1 MPFRSLGWRGLQGS
15 ISWRMLGFI
24 EFLYKLVH
32 ELSNKHREICEWS
45 NDGCSFTIYNKDDF
59 MEKMIE
65 KEQFSKFFRTVRY
78 DSLIRR
84 LTYYQIYKRR
94 NDKDDLGD
102 NFWNDYFKRDQP
114 ELLSYICSAKKPSPE
129 RKLMEFE
136 FTIFNNTTDNYP
148 HYDKGFNILN
158 PFSPNDKLDPTFW
171 CNNLERSNEMSD
183 FNDDLVF

>member
-1 MPFRSLGWRGLQGS
+1 MPFRSFGWRGLQGS

-45 NDGCSFTIYNKDDF
+45 NDGCSFTIYNRDEF
-59 MEKMIE
+59 MKKMKK
-65 KEQFSKFFRTVRY
+65 KEQFSKFFRTDRY

-84 LTYYQIYKRR
+84 LTYHQIYKRR
-94 NDKDDLGD
+94 NDKDDVGD